1 MADEFQDVL
10 DEFLFDLAND
20 ILFEDIKTL
29 ENVSEA
35 CEEKDCRRFQMNN
48 KVITCVL
55 KRLSRIST

>member
-1 MADEFQDVL
+1 MAERTLCDARDWVLVLRGFKMADEFQDVL

-35 CEEKDCRRFQMNN
+35 
-48 KVITCVL
+48 
-55 KRLSRIST
+55 